1 MVHNWVL
8 YIAAFSFAFLISLL
22 TTPVAKRISI
32 NWNAIDYPR
41 ARSVHKEPIPRM
53 GGLAIVF
60 GFLITLVVILP
71 FTKDV
76 IVTQM
81 IGLAIGALIIVFV
94 GIVDDIYTLGA
105 KVKLVFQIIA
115 ALVVVFSGTRID
127 VVFWPFNT
135 YLQGFSIPITIFWI
149 VGLIN
154 AVNLIDGLDGLAAG
168 VSSIGAF
175 CLMILC
181 IITGSELAVVLT
193 AAIAGSCMGFLPRNF
208 SPAEIFMGDTGATF
222 LGYVFAVSSII
233 GVFKGYTLLAILI
246 AVFSLGLPILDTMF
260 AMFRRVVIEKK
271 SFMQADRG
279 HLHHKLI
286 DSGYSQAQAVMIL
299 YGLSFLSACIAIL
312 IALRDFRAV
321 ITVGIF
327 IFIFSLMFY
336 VYKKRTN

>member
-1 MVHNWVL
+1 MAHNWGL
-8 YIAAFSFAFLISLL
+8 YIVAFSVAFVISLVF
-22 TTPVAKRISI
+22 TPVAKKLSI
-32 NWNAIDYPR
+32 QLGAIDYPR

-60 GFLITLVVILP
+60 GFMITLIAVLP

-76 IVTQM
+76 LVTQM
-81 IGLAIGALIIVFV
+81 VGLAVGALIIVFV
-94 GIVDDIYTLGA
+94 GIIDDIYTLGA
-105 KVKLVFQIIA
+105 KLKLCFQVIA
-115 ALVVVFSGTRID
+115 AFIVVFSGTRIN

-135 YLQGFSIPITIFWI
+135 DFQAFSIPITMIWI
-149 VGLIN
+149 VGLTN

-233 GVFKGYTLLAILI
+233 GVFKGYTLLAIFI
-246 AVFSLGLPILDTMF
+246 AVFSLGLPILDTLF
-260 AMFRRVVIEKK
+260 AMFRRVVIERK

-286 DSGYSQAQAVMIL
+286 DSGYSQKQTVVIL

-312 IALRDFRAV
+312 IAVRDFRAV
-321 ITVGIF
+321 MTVAVF
-327 IFIFSLMFY
+327 VFVLSLIVY